1 VFLDEVGEM
10 DVSTQARLLR
20 VLERNEFRRVGGTA
34 KLKVDLSVIAATHR
48 NLEEAIALG
57 TFREDLYYRLKVVT
71 LTVPPLRE
79 HKEDIPALIDAF
91 ITDFNRRSG
100 GKIQG
105 IAPQVLK
112 ILMEYDWPGNVRQIK
127 NAIESAAILASGDT
141 LGPDSFAEL
150 VPRGPSP
157 MAPFVRSSGGVTVA
171 LGVPL
176 AEAERQIILANLR
189 HSKSRAAAAKA
200 LGIGLR
206 TLYTKL
212 REYGVGAESA

>member
-1 VFLDEVGEM
+1 MV
-10 DVSTQARLLR
+10 
-20 VLERNEFRRVGGTA
+20 
-34 KLKVDLSVIAATHR
+34 
-48 NLEEAIALG
+48 
-57 TFREDLYYRLKVVT
+57 
-71 LTVPPLRE
+71 VPPLRE
-79 HKEDIPALIDAF
+79 HKEDIPSLIDAF
-91 ITDFNRRSG
+91 ISDFNRRSG

-127 NAIESAAILASGDT
+127 NAIESASVLASGDT
-141 LGPDSFAEL
+141 ISAESFADL
-150 VPRGPSP
+150 VSRSARLSP
-157 MAPFVRSSGGVTVA
+157 EATPATIASGSLTLS

-189 HSKSRAAAAKA
+189 HYPNRAATAKA

-212 REYGVGAESA
+212 REYGIYGRGAGADSA